1 MRAIIIIIIIIMPLL
16 IACTPVLAQDPHR
29 ERPRMRWC
37 VENRLTRRP
46 LTRNEGR
53 SNSADFPHLHAS
65 VSRFVPSFCDTN
77 LRDRCVRSPDLV
89 AFFRSQK
96 GSAGSGGGAR
106 PARAPAWGRGGV
118 GT

>member
-1 MRAIIIIIIIIMPLL
+1 MRAIIVIIMPLL

-53 SNSADFPHLHAS
+53 SNSPDFPHLHAS

-89 AFFRSQK
+89 GFSRFPKRCGRLRGES
-96 GSAGSGGGAR
+96 R
-106 PARAPAWGRGGV
+106 PRASPVWGRGGV